1 MSKKRKAKK
10 RDPHDTPLLSAEEK
24 AVLSSLL
31 KDLTTINRNNID
43 EQIPSPRLAQALVE
57 KLPPDN
63 PENVDLILAIRD
75 AFDQKAVQKAIKKTI
90 FKFKQR
96 GISVPDS
103 EPQKD
108 TRVVITKTTS
118 VEPSA
123 YLGPIDRL
131 GSRGIFLIL
140 PQIPKGVNLGM
151 GIVNDED
158 GILQFLFGGYSKK
171 RMREVKDLF
180 FARFHHMVDVSLSHA
195 ATVLERSYSQN
206 ESASRESH
214 HEYLQLRPW
223 ILENVTLLEQAAIYE
238 SIPLEGFSKEIL
250 TSSQIDK
257 LFGHELMKSWI
268 IDPDTINPLAEELA
282 KVEESPIHISDG
294 QKTNRINEIKEKG
307 IKQLFPD
314 SKRLILKNRLEEMA
328 LVFLKLDE
336 EEYARLSLAGAL
348 TLDEKD
354 SLLGANP
361 LLLDMVERSLDY
373 REEWTSDI
381 AESEGDKKESSS
393 RIILPGSSS

>member
-1 MSKKRKAKK
+1 MTKKKKAKK
-10 RDPHDTPLLSAEEK
+10 RDPHDIPLLSAEEETI
-24 AVLSSLL
+24 LSSLL
-31 KDLTTINRNNID
+31 KDLANINRNNID
-43 EQIPSPRLAQALVE
+43 EQIPSPQLAQALVH
-57 KLPPDN
+57 KLPPDD

-90 FKFKQR
+90 FRFKQR
-96 GISVPDS
+96 GISVPES

-108 TRVVITKTTS
+108 TQAIITKTKR

-123 YLGPIDRL
+123 YLGPIDRN
-131 GSRGIFLIL
+131 GSRGIFLVL
-140 PQIPKGVNLGM
+140 PQIPKGVNIGM
-151 GIVNDED
+151 GVVNDED
-158 GILQFLFGGYSKK
+158 GIHQFLFGGYSKK

-180 FARFHHMVDVSLSHA
+180 FARFHHMVDVPLTHA

-206 ESASRESH
+206 EPSSRESSN
-214 HEYLQLRPW
+214 EYLQLRPW

-238 SIPLEGFSKEIL
+238 SIPLENFSKEIL
-250 TSSQIDK
+250 TGSQIDK

-268 IDPDTINPLAEELA
+268 IDPDTINPLAEEIG

-294 QKTNRINEIKEKG
+294 QKITRINEIKEKG

-328 LVFLKLDE
+328 FLFLKLDE

-354 SLLGANP
+354 SLLGAN
-361 LLLDMVERSLDY
+361 LLLLAMVGRSLDY
-373 REEWTSDI
+373 LVESTRDI
-381 AESEGDKKESSS
+381 AESEGDKKDSSS
-393 RIILPGSSS
+393 RIILP

>member
-1 MSKKRKAKK
+1 VSKKRKAKK

-24 AVLSSLL
+24 AVLNSLL

-43 EQIPSPRLAQALVE
+43 EQIPSPRLAQVLVE

-63 PENVDLILAIRD
+63 AENVDLILAIRD

-123 YLGPIDRL
+123 YLGPIDRM

-223 ILENVTLLEQAAIYE
+223 ILENITLLEQAAIYE

-268 IDPDTINPLAEELA
+268 IDPDTINPLAEELV

-336 EEYARLSLAGAL
+336 EDYARLSLAGAL

-354 SLLGANP
+354 SLLGTNP

-381 AESEGDKKESSS
+381 AGSEVDKKESSS